1 MSKSHFF
8 LPLPVCGSLQFCLA
22 GSSRMSSLPFK
33 VKDRFFCSL
42 FEIASVTC
50 TRASYVEL
58 ASKFSINED
67 ASCTSNIR
75 NSVTTVHKWRRMD
88 SPPQSPPGYSGGW
101 HQPLL
106 SSTRHHQPGEEQAYS
121 EDGSNF
127 CLPVNM
133 QTLPKAQ
140 RTRGLSSAYQI
151 NFFRSYRSSI
161 KFHPHNLDRASTSKS
176 QPNIYQHFD

>member
-67 ASCTSNIR
+67 ASCTCNIR
-75 NSVTTVHKWRRMD
+75 NSLTTGHKWRRMD

-133 QTLPKAQ
+133 QKQSLGVAHVA
-140 RTRGLSSAYQI
+140 REMHLLFLLSVVLSVFLIGKQCGEKMSP
-151 NFFRSYRSSI
+151 FC
-161 KFHPHNLDRASTSKS
+161 RAE
-176 QPNIYQHFD
+176 